1 MSLAGIRSHMPLMER
16 GVLYGFKTHKA
27 VSLAGIGENLE
38 TTINN
43 LEKQM
48 SALNPL
54 F

>member
-1 MSLAGIRSHMPLMER
+1 MSLAGIRSLLPLMER
-16 GVLYGFKTHKA
+16 GVLYGFKTHKT

-38 TTINN
+38 TTINT

-48 SALNPL
+48 GALNPL